1 MWLSHH
7 LVFDHTSLE
16 IVFAEVQM
24 HLWGQQDRLGAP
36 TPYRNYVAQA
46 RLGVSAREHEQFF
59 RERLGDIEE
68 PTAPFGLT
76 DVRSGQ
82 LIIGARLVVD
92 AQIARGIR
100 RCARKAGVSAASV
113 CHLAWARVLSRLTG
127 REEVVFGTVLFGRT
141 QGGDRTDQAVGLL
154 INTLPLRVSTGGQSV
169 LSTLR
174 ATHEQLGQLIR
185 HEHATLA
192 LAQRCSR
199 VSAPMPLFTTL
210 LNYRYQRG
218 EADREPR
225 QQAFEGITSLYGQER
240 TNYPLSLVV
249 NDLGEGFS
257 LEAHVQGSIDPQQI
271 CGSIHTALSEL
282 IGELEGKCHVA

>member
-1 MWLSHH
+1 
-7 LVFDHTSLE
+7 
-16 IVFAEVQM
+16 
-24 HLWGQQDRLGAP
+24 
-36 TPYRNYVAQA
+36 
-46 RLGVSAREHEQFF
+46 
-59 RERLGDIEE
+59 
-68 PTAPFGLT
+68 
-76 DVRSGQ
+76 
-82 LIIGARLVVD
+82 
-92 AQIARGIR
+92 
-100 RCARKAGVSAASV
+100 
-113 CHLAWARVLSRLTG
+113 VLSRLTG